1 MIELLRRTGA
11 IHMTGA
17 ALLVMA
23 VAVLFAP
30 HSAHS
35 QLDNFSRKRYV
46 PVRPGEF
53 DTVGR
58 DNAATM
64 ATSAAVA
71 LEREIEPSEYMLGPG
86 DRITVSVWTSESMHL
101 TVDVTPEGKVVVP
114 RAGVVNV
121 KGMTLK
127 QASEMI
133 ESVVRKVYRASHVE
147 VTLSSLRS
155 FRVYVLGAIRQPT
168 VLTANGTDRVFDIIQ
183 RAGGILDTGTVRGIT
198 VIRDGAA
205 QPIVVDLQ
213 RYLSLG
219 DRSMN
224 PLLTGGDR
232 IIVPIRSE
240 RNTVQIYGEVA
251 QQGTFSFLEGDSL
264 STLIKFAGGFLP
276 SAKLDSVLFVRVSET
291 GSQVEQSYI
300 NLQSWKNAFVSTSL
314 SGDIPLRAGDR
325 VFVRNIPKWRERH
338 EVVVRGEVQYPGKYP
353 IQPGATR
360 LKEVLNLTGGFT
372 ALASLED
379 AVIIRTS
386 EINIEDKEFKR
397 LEKMQ
402 VSEMSE
408 SEQQY
413 FKTKAREVRG
423 VMSVNFLDLFQK
435 GDESNNPILRDGD
448 SIYVPERN
456 SYINVTG
463 SVRNPGRI
471 VYRPSLT
478 YDRYIE
484 LAGGYGF
491 RADKKATLVV
501 KTKGDAFP
509 AESENYS
516 LEPGDN
522 ILVLDEPESKFIEV
536 FTQALT
542 ILTQLVTVAGVVYTI
557 VRLR

>member
-1 MIELLRRTGA
+1 MIERKRIVNA
-11 IHMTGA
+11 IVS
-17 ALLVMA
+17 LCNICLVA
-23 VAVLFAP
+23 VASMVVVNVE
-30 HSAHS
+30 SYC
-35 QLDNFSRKRYV
+35 QLDNFSRKRFV
-46 PVRPGEF
+46 PSRPGEF

-58 DNAATM
+58 DKAAALAQSAAT
-64 ATSAAVA
+64 A
-71 LEREIEPSEYMLGPG
+71 LEREVDPDEYTLGPG
-86 DRITVSVWTSESMHL
+86 DRLSVSIWTTESIHM
-101 TVDVTPEGKVVVP
+101 VIDVSPEGRVVVP
-114 RAGVVNV
+114 RAGVVDV
-121 KGMTLK
+121 KGKTLR
-127 QASEMI
+127 QAEGLI
-133 ESVVRKVYRASHVE
+133 GALVRRVYRASQVD
-147 VTLSSLRS
+147 VTLSALRS
-155 FRVYVLGAIRQPT
+155 FRVYVLGAIRQPA
-168 VLTANGTDRVFDIIQ
+168 VLAANGTERVFDVIQ
-183 RAGGILDTGTVRGIT
+183 RAGGILDTGTTRGIL
-198 VIRDGAA
+198 VMRDGL
-205 QPIVVDLQ
+205 PKPLVVDLQ

-224 PLLTGGDR
+224 PLLQGGDR
-232 IIVPIRSE
+232 IVVPVRSA
-240 RNTVQIYGEVA
+240 RNVVQVHGEVA

-276 SAKLDSVLFVRVSET
+276 SAKLDSVMFVRVSET
-291 GSQVEQSYI
+291 GSQIEQMILDLSG
-300 NLQSWKNAFVSTSL
+300 WKDVLTANAFQ
-314 SGDIPLRAGDR
+314 GDILLRAGDR
-325 VFVRNIPKWRERH
+325 VYVRTIPKWRERH
-338 EVVVRGEVQYPGKYP
+338 EVVVKGEVRYPGRYP
-353 IQPGATR
+353 IRPGVTR
-360 LKEVLNLTGGFT
+360 LKEVLDVAGGFT
-372 ALASLED
+372 PLASLED

-386 EINIEDKEFKR
+386 ELNIEDKEFKR

-402 VSEMSE
+402 VSEMSK

-423 VMSVNFLDLFQK
+423 VMSVNFVDLFQR
-435 GDESNNPILRDGD
+435 GDESNNPVLRDGD

-491 RADKKATLVV
+491 RADRKATLVV

-509 AESENYS
+509 AESENYA